1 MLEIALEMLPT
12 RDLADRSGLDRHLEE
27 QPKPPR
33 ITLLVREQQR
43 GNDGKK
49 KSLMN

>member
-12 RDLADRSGLDRHLEE
+12 RDLADRSGLDRYLE

-33 ITLLVREQQR
+33 ITLLVCEQQR